1 MSQEPRHDQASY
13 TPDGHIVI
21 GGGATAPVP
30 PAWAMSQEVEELLR
44 GLPDPA
50 LAPEPKPAP
59 APPQP
64 KGPSRAAKIKV
75 GLTAMQNDLQKSAGE
90 LLHKSVNDVAAASSA
105 ASVAIKRGTIATL
118 AEGGRQFSA
127 SAKDGQ
133 RLGAALYDESTTLLG
148 HLWYFLRQPVWVPR
162 KGKPARKQ
170 SRGVLFVMDVAR
182 FGTTFALIF
191 GALFVALNYQSFWQI
206 AAAELDPLAAV
217 GQLSDGSQN
226 LQAHLAGAD
235 NGHRD
240 DLSVV
245 PTVGPPDNR
254 LIVPKL
260 GLNVPIVNPP
270 IDALLNEDWAKLEE
284 DIQTGLQ
291 DGVVHYPGTAR
302 PGQAGNFFLT
312 GHSSYYAWSEGDY
325 KSVFARLSELS
336 VGDEYWVY
344 YGGDKHRYVV
354 TGSHEVKPSDVHVL
368 DQPTDARV
376 ATLMTCTPIGTT
388 LRRLI
393 VSAQEIDPITGVTLA
408 VGEHATQ
415 EPLPKV
421 KVEVLPI

>member
-1 MSQEPRHDQASY
+1 MAPEPRHDQASY

-21 GGGATAPVP
+21 GSSSVSPVP
-30 PAWAMSQEVEELLR
+30 PAWGVTHDVEELLR
-44 GLPDPA
+44 GLPDT
-50 LAPEPKPAP
+50 AP
-59 APPQP
+59 APQPPPKP
-64 KGPSRAAKIKV
+64 KGPSRATKIKV
-75 GLTAMQNDLQKSAGE
+75 GLTAMQNDLQTSASE
-90 LLHKSVNDVAAASSA
+90 LIQKSVTDVSVASSA
-105 ASVAIKRGTIATL
+105 AKAAIKRSTVATL
-118 AEGGRQFSA
+118 TEGGRQFSA
-127 SAKDGQ
+127 SAKDSQ
-133 RLGAALYDESTTLLG
+133 RLGAALYDESSTLIG

-162 KGKPARKQ
+162 KGKSARKQ
-170 SRGVLFVMDVAR
+170 SRGVLFVIDVAR
-182 FGTTFALIF
+182 FGTTFAVIF

-217 GQLSDGSQN
+217 GQLSDGN
-226 LQAHLAGAD
+226 KGLQAHLEGAD
-235 NGHRD
+235 AGRRNE
-240 DLSVV
+240 LNVV

-270 IDALLNEDWAKLEE
+270 VDALLNEDWAKLEE

-325 KSVFARLSELS
+325 KSVFARLAELS
-336 VGDEYWVY
+336 IGDEYWVY
-344 YGGDKHRYVV
+344 YGGDKHRYLV
-354 TGSHEVKPSDVHVL
+354 TSKYEVKPSDVHVL
-368 DQPTDARV
+368 DQPTDSRL
-376 ATLMTCTPIGTT
+376 ATLMTCTPLGTT

-393 VSAQEIDPITGVTLA
+393 VAAQEIDPITGETLA

-415 EPLPKV
+415 APLPKV

>member
-1 MSQEPRHDQASY
+1 MALEPRHDQASY

-21 GGGATAPVP
+21 GGGATPSAEPT
-30 PAWAMSQEVEELLR
+30 WAMTNDIEELLR
-44 GLPDPA
+44 DLPDPA
-50 LAPEPKPAP
+50 PTPIPV
-59 APPQP
+59 APPKP
-64 KGPSRAAKIKV
+64 KGPSRAAKIRV
-75 GLTAMQNDLQKSAGE
+75 SLAAMQEDFQASATELIQKSVA
-90 LLHKSVNDVAAASSA
+90 DVTVASAAAGT
-105 ASVAIKRGTIATL
+105 VIKRNTVKTL
-118 AEGGRQFSA
+118 AEGGRQFEA
-127 SAKDGQ
+127 SAKEMP

-148 HLWYFLRQPVWVPR
+148 HFWYFLRQPVWVPR
-162 KGKPARKQ
+162 KNKPPRKQ
-170 SRGVLFVMDVAR
+170 SRGTLFLIDVAR
-182 FGTTFALIF
+182 FGGTFAVIF

-206 AAAELDPLAAV
+206 AAAELDPLSNVAALSAA
-217 GQLSDGSQN
+217 GQD
-226 LQAHLAGAD
+226 LQAHLEGAD
-235 NGHRD
+235 TNTRD

-260 GLNVPIVNPP
+260 DLNVPIVNPP
-270 IDALLNEDWAKLEE
+270 IDALLNEDWTKLEE

-291 DGVVHYPGTAR
+291 DGVVHYPGTAS

-312 GHSSYYAWSEGDY
+312 GHSSYYAWSPGNY
-325 KSVFARLSELS
+325 KSVFARLSELN

-344 YGGDKHRYVV
+344 YGGDKHRYIV
-354 TGSHEVKPSDVHVL
+354 TGKTEVKPSDVHVL
-368 DQPTDARV
+368 DQPTDQRL

-393 VSAQEIDPITGVTLA
+393 VAATEIDPITGAPLA

-415 EPLPKV
+415 EALPKV